1 MVDEIQQHVHA
12 MRRILRPDAKLGA
25 DDWLKMHTTDRL
37 HITNHD
43 KRVREA
49 ASKNAAGIAQDQ
61 ESAQAIAQGSVPW
74 SQTPEALAERAK
86 IEGQVRVAN
95 AQAIRTWNSTASP
108 TGQPRTWTQNIPRT
122 CPKAHSRCRSLPRL
136 GNRCRYPDLTA
147 SRCSP
152 WSATA
157 SITTRTAIRSRTL
170 ARPSVLPF
178 SRKWERR
185 AARMSLRCSLTKG
198 GWMPG
203 RWNPPI
209 LRPLSTFAQ
218 QGLYGIDMMQMP
230 DGSIGSALLNRR
242 TGQFKPI
249 TIRNLVH
256 RLHLR
261 FLPGEQEPRA
271 GAGGQGSIHASG

>member
-95 AQAIRTWNSTASP
+95 ARSNPNLKLYRLPDGSTAYLDAKHP
-108 TGQPRTWTQNIPRT
+108 ENLPEGAQPMSLTSAAGKQVQVSGPDGKPMFAMERDGKYYDQDGNPIP
-122 CPKAHSRCRSLPRL
+122 
-136 GNRCRYPDLTA
+136 N
-147 SRCSP
+147 
-152 WSATA
+152 
-157 SITTRTAIRSRTL
+157 
-170 ARPSVLPF
+170 ARPFLRTSIQPKV
-178 SRKWERR
+178 ERR

-203 RWNPPI
+203 RGNPWPTSGHSPP
-209 LRPLSTFAQ
+209 LRNKGFTAST
-218 QGLYGIDMMQMP
+218 
-230 DGSIGSALLNRR
+230 
-242 TGQFKPI
+242 
-249 TIRNLVH
+249 
-256 RLHLR
+256 
-261 FLPGEQEPRA
+261 
-271 GAGGQGSIHASG
+271 